1 MTKRIDVLDHHGFVE
16 LVDVMGDDQ
25 AIIDAARVSIA
36 GENVRPVQENR
47 GLIRY
52 LMRKRHTTPFEMVE
66 LKFRAKMP
74 IFVARQWVRH
84 RTASINEMSARYSE
98 LPAESYTPLSIRLM
112 RQSKN
117 NKQGSASETVLNA
130 DLHAESFKRE
140 SDDAFSAY
148 QYRLEAGMARELARI
163 NLPLSTYTQWIWKID
178 LHNLFHF
185 LSLRLDSHAQYEI
198 RVYAEAMAELIKPI
212 VPLAWEAFEDYRLN
226 GMFLTRHEV
235 KALAKILAT
244 ASVPAVD
251 KGDFPTEREADEF
264 LDKVQR
270 FVNELGWGS

>member
-1 MTKRIDVLDHHGFVE
+1 MTKRIDVLDHGFVE

-25 AIIDAARVSIA
+25 AIVDAARVSIA

-117 NKQGSASETVLNA
+117 NKQGSALETVLNA
-130 DLHAESFKRE
+130 DLHVESFKRE

-148 QYRLEAGMARELARI
+148 QNRLEAGMARELARI
-163 NLPLSTYTQWIWKID
+163 NLPLSTYTQWVWKID

-198 RVYAEAMAELIKPI
+198 QVYAEAMAELIKPI
-212 VPLAWEAFEDYRLN
+212 VPLAYEAFEDYRLN

-244 ASVPAVD
+244 ASAPAVD
-251 KGDFPTEREADEF
+251 KGDFPTKREADEF
-264 LDKVQR
+264 LDKTQR
-270 FVNELGWGS
+270 FANELGWIS